1 MSYIDV
7 TLANAWT
14 DKDRLKLT
22 AIDVYLENQIASQ
35 VIQRASR
42 AFDTTDWENA
52 VTTPPIIL
60 SIIAMTYAGR
70 YGQSKTQDNISG
82 MDNYWTKLVEDANK
96 ILENLIIG
104 EITLRDIDGEII
116 PINSSGVISG
126 EPIESEPFF
135 SVAME
140 F

>member
-1 MSYIDV
+1 MPYIDV
-7 TLANAWT
+7 KLANAWT
-14 DKDRLKLT
+14 DKDRLDLT
-22 AIDVYLENQIASQ
+22 AIDVNLENQIASQ

-42 AFDTTDWENA
+42 AFDTATWENSA
-52 VTTPPIIL
+52 TTPPIIL
-60 SIIAMTYAGR
+60 SIIAMVYAGR

-82 MDNYWTKLVEDANK
+82 IDNYWTKLVEDANK
-96 ILENLIIG
+96 ILESLIIG
-104 EITLRDIDGEII
+104 EITLRGSDGVII
-116 PINSSGVISG
+116 PIVSSGVISG

>member
-1 MSYIDV
+1 MPYIDA

-14 DKDRLKLT
+14 DKDRLNLT
-22 AIDVYLENQIASQ
+22 AIDVNLENQIASQ

-42 AFDTTDWENA
+42 AFDTATWENSA
-52 VTTPPIIL
+52 TTPPIIR
-60 SIIAMTYAGR
+60 SIIAMIYAGR

-82 MDNYWTKLVEDANK
+82 IDNYWTKLVEDANK

-104 EITLRDIDGEII
+104 EITLRDSDGVII
-116 PINSSGVISG
+116 PVVSSGVISG

>member
-14 DKDRLKLT
+14 DKDRLNLT
-22 AIDVYLENQIASQ
+22 AIDVNLENQIASQ

-42 AFDTTDWENA
+42 AFDTAYWENSA
-52 VTTPPIIL
+52 TTPPIIL
-60 SIIAMTYAGR
+60 SIIAMIYTGR

-82 MDNYWTKLVEDANK
+82 IDNYWTKLVEDANK
-96 ILENLIIG
+96 ILESLILG
-104 EITLRDIDGEII
+104 EITLVDSDGEII
-116 PINSSGVISG
+116 PVVSSGVISG
-126 EPIESEPFF
+126 EPTESEPFF
-135 SVAME
+135 NVAME